1 MFHARAWT
9 AQEVEV
15 LLDIWQDPIIR
26 ETLASARDPLDGC
39 TQISDTMG
47 DSGYVVRLK
56 SRSHIPT
63 RLNSPGYQ
71 LHRENW
77 ENGPRN
83 SLSGN
88 SLRKFGNFA
97 KTLGSWFAQVVNSLK
112 KHLSSQF
119 CVCNSHNT
127 CKLAQG
133 KFAVRQ
139 VI

>member
-56 SRSHIPT
+56 SRSHIPM
-63 RLNSPGYQ
+63 RLNSPGVHSQ
-71 LHRENW
+71 RCFADLHKQP
-77 ENGPRN
+77 GLVPA
-83 SLSGN
+83 SVS
-88 SLRKFGNFA
+88 
-97 KTLGSWFAQVVNSLK
+97 V
-112 KHLSSQF
+112 
-119 CVCNSHNT
+119 HNT
-127 CKLAQG
+127 VDEERKVTYGLLCDLLRA
-133 KFAVRQ
+133 
-139 VI
+139 